1 MNKKQQTQY
10 EIEDF
15 ENHINLW
22 NIPSSSGII
31 LLQKIVDSIQYNQF
45 NKSDRQLPSVL
56 ITGENRDLT
65 ARAYINSFQIEDFR
79 ECPARFLDNGM
90 NSSQFFEYS
99 LIDTAHLIT
108 DIEHL
113 TKIGQSVVWRYLIE
127 GKCTYY
133 NFITKDFTKIL
144 QCNGLIV
151 LTAQK
156 VDNVPKSIS
165 TAVDH
170 IINTE
175 SYSIEH
181 LRQFVTQQLK
191 FCGIYFRGQSVI
203 DEIANTPGMD
213 ITSIMQLIKTCIVL
227 LEADLR
233 IYLTV
238 KIVQEAKQLCSFSV
252 SADHRN
258 DDIPF

>member
-1 MNKKQQTQY
+1 MNKKQQTEY
-10 EIEDF
+10 NIEDYI
-15 ENHINLW
+15 NHINLW

-45 NKSDRQLPSVL
+45 KNLYRQSPSVL

-79 ECPARFLDNGM
+79 ECPGQYLDNGM

-113 TKIGQSVVWRYLIE
+113 TKMGQSVVWRYLKE
-127 GKCTYY
+127 GRCTYY
-133 NFITKDFTKIL
+133 NFVTKDFSKII

-156 VDNVPKSIS
+156 IDNVSKSILE
-165 TAVDH
+165 AVDY
-170 IINTE
+170 IIQTE
-175 SYSIEH
+175 SCSIEQ

-191 FCGIYFRGQSVI
+191 FCGVSFRGQTVI
-203 DEIANTPGMD
+203 DEIVNTPD
-213 ITSIMQLIKTCIVL
+213 IDIRSIMRLLKACIVL

-233 IYLTV
+233 KYLTV
-238 KIVQEAKQLCSFSV
+238 KIVQDAKKLCSFSV
-252 SADHRN
+252 SADHHA